1 MLLTVEIQRRVQ
13 GTWSMMHLILQ
24 LLTFT
29 GGPRYQ
35 GICTGTVS
43 CRALSRRTM
52 RVMRGE
58 VDFFVPGNSVDSTTL
73 RYRLPLQTVE
83 GEELMLV
90 GTKTIDSSSAFSV
103 SRLWK
108 ATTVVNVQVTS
119 RGESVGAG
127 VLRIPL
133 SSFQR
138 QIRTFRSTGS
148 AFTALPALLMFF
160 LYFIFQISLFF
171 FHSLIPRWLAPEKGG
186 RDFEA
191 KQPLSTHEIPASD
204 GVSVKLE
211 LYSPKPVE
219 NKPPILFLPGVT
231 GLNPQHSIYTLP
243 FQPTNMVDYFTS
255 HGYSCYVLAPRW
267 SYNAR
272 IAKDCTVFD
281 SRLDIAAAL
290 QHISQE
296 TKGQKPYII
305 AHCQGSVALAMG
317 LLDGSIQSSQIL
329 GITANSVFIT
339 QIFPFWN
346 AVKASSP
353 LLIRLYEFLDGPYFP
368 ISFLHT
374 PNDKVVKKTK
384 NKKDILQHAL
394 DFILSFYPV
403 PHARDLC
410 TSSTCHRTSFAF
422 GLLWNHSNLSPET
435 HKNIDRFFT
444 GTYTKLLEHVVRTG
458 SRGGCL
464 EYKQAVPDASLERLH
479 GVPILFM
486 SGSENQVFSPESTL
500 RDYEMLRR
508 EFGEG
513 LYRRFLVE
521 GYGHL
526 DTIVGDRAVQDVFW
540 RVKGHLE
547 GVST

>member
-1 MLLTVEIQRRVQ
+1 
-13 GTWSMMHLILQ
+13 
-24 LLTFT
+24 
-29 GGPRYQ
+29 
-35 GICTGTVS
+35 
-43 CRALSRRTM
+43 
-52 RVMRGE
+52 MRGE

-73 RYRLPLQTVE
+73 RYRLPLHTVD

-108 ATTVVNVQVTS
+108 ATTVVNVQVIS
-119 RGESVGAG
+119 QGESVGAG

-138 QIRTFRSTGS
+138 QIRTFRSTDS
-148 AFTALPALLMFF
+148 TFTALPALLMFL
-160 LYFIFQISLFF
+160 LYFILQISLFF
-171 FHSLIPRWLAPEKGG
+171 FHPLIPRWFTPAKGD
-186 RDFEA
+186 RVFEA
-191 KQPLSTHEIPASD
+191 KQPLSTHEISASD

-231 GLNPQHSIYTLP
+231 GLSPQHSIYTLP

-267 SYNAR
+267 SFNAR

-290 QHISQE
+290 QHISHE

-346 AVKASSP
+346 AVKAASP

-368 ISFLHT
+368 ISFL
-374 PNDKVVKKTK
+374 PAKEKNAKK
-384 NKKDILQHAL
+384 KKDIFQHAL
-394 DFILSFYPV
+394 DTILSFYPV

-422 GLLWNHSNLSPET
+422 GLLWNHRNLSPET
-435 HKNIDRFFT
+435 HNNIDRFFT

-464 EYKQAVPDASLERLH
+464 EYNQAVPGASLERLR

-540 RVKGHLE
+540 RVKAHLE

>member
-1 MLLTVEIQRRVQ
+1 
-13 GTWSMMHLILQ
+13 
-24 LLTFT
+24 
-29 GGPRYQ
+29 
-35 GICTGTVS
+35 
-43 CRALSRRTM
+43 M

-58 VDFFVPGNSVDSTTL
+58 VDFFVPGDGIDSTTL

-83 GEELMLV
+83 GKELMLV
-90 GTKTIDSSSAFSV
+90 GTKTVDPSGAFSV

-108 ATTVVNVQVTS
+108 ATTVVNIQVSS
-119 RGESVGAG
+119 RGENVGAG

-138 QIRTFRSTGS
+138 QIRSFRSTGS
-148 AFTALPALLMFF
+148 TVAALPALLMFL

-171 FHSLIPRWLAPEKGG
+171 FHPLIPRQFTPTKDHS
-186 RDFEA
+186 RVFEA
-191 KQPLSTHEIPASD
+191 TQPLSTYEISAPD
-204 GVSVKLE
+204 GVTVKLE
-211 LYSPKPVE
+211 LYSQKPDE
-219 NKPPILFLPGVT
+219 SKPPILFLQGVT
-231 GLNPQHSIYTLP
+231 GLNPQHTIYTLP
-243 FQPTNMVDYFTS
+243 FQRTNMVDYFTS
-255 HGYSCYVLAPRW
+255 HGYSCYVLIPRW
-267 SYNAR
+267 SINENT
-272 IAKDCTVFD
+272 AKDCTVFD

-290 QHISQE
+290 QHIS
-296 TKGQKPYII
+296 QKPYII

-329 GITANSVFIT
+329 GITANSVFIK

-346 AVKASSP
+346 AVKASST
-353 LLIRLYEFLDGPYFP
+353 LLIQLYEFLDGPYFP
-368 ISFLHT
+368 VSFLPT
-374 PNDKVVKKTK
+374 SKDKDVKRK
-384 NKKDILQHAL
+384 KKDILQRAL
-394 DFILSFYPV
+394 DIILSFYPV

-422 GLLWNHSNLSPET
+422 GLLWNHRNLSPEL
-435 HKNIDRFFT
+435 HNNIDRFFT
-444 GTYTKLLEHVVRTG
+444 GTYTKLLSHVVRTG

-464 EYKQAVPDASLERLH
+464 EYKQALPGTKLDLEHLR

-526 DTIVGDRAVQDVFW
+526 DTIVGDRAGEDVFW

-547 GVST
+547 GLIHK